1 MRDNDTFNIFAWWS
15 TDRKPPVAVFS
26 CAGFDVKPQGPDTD
40 RAIAN
45 ATVSAL
51 TGFFGGLDAHEKGSK
66 DCPLYYNGERD
77 VRYVSGRPKFDPG
90 CRRLVRRSPLGDAL
104 PALEAL
110 LKVFS

>member
-1 MRDNDTFNIFAWWS
+1 VRIRLFDSCSSS
-15 TDRKPPVAVFS
+15 TS
-26 CAGFDVKPQGPDTD
+26 GNAG
-40 RAIAN
+40 
-45 ATVSAL
+45 
-51 TGFFGGLDAHEKGSK
+51 EKGSK